1 MPLLEYRCAACEKKA
16 EFLVLAGDSRVAPR
30 CPACGKSGMTRLL
43 STFAAHAGHGGTGTR
58 DADTMCDGG
67 TCAMPGMCGPSACGY
82 DEN

>member
-43 STFAAHAGHGGTGTR
+43 STFAAHAGRDGGK
-58 DADTMCDGG
+58 DVDTMCGDGP
-67 TCAMPGMCGPSACGY
+67 CAMPGMCGPSACGL

>member
-43 STFAAHAGHGGTGTR
+43 STFAAHAGRDGGKATE
-58 DADTMCDGG
+58 TMCGDGP
-67 TCAMPGMCGPSACGY
+67 CAMPGMCGPSACGFG
-82 DEN
+82 EN

>member
-16 EFLVLAGDSRVAPR
+16 EFLVLAGDARLAPR

-43 STFAAHAGHGGTGTR
+43 STFAAHSDRGEGKNV
-58 DADTMCDGG
+58 DTMCGDGP
-67 TCAMPGMCGPSACGY
+67 CAMPGMCGPSACGF